1 MRTGRAAVLPP
12 PLGLI
17 EPPRAARWT
26 SLVPAG
32 LVLLS
37 VGMIVVSVLH
47 DQMQRCII
55 IDTQHLLQVMQ
66 RSCTAISLLSHGP
79 SVANMMHLVDMELC
93 NVSEI
98 VQLPEHAA
106 HWSCS
111 TGWCCRV
118 RASRRLRRASAHD
131 QVHWQQLAEIFLT
144 RRGSLRAALA
154 LSNAPAPA
162 VAAAGIMLAAA
173 RCGAAAHP
181 PTPAGP
187 APVRPAPTAQCPTS
201 RPCGGSGLLFGG
213 GAALP
218 GACARAGP
226 PLPPPTRPTAYGLIY
241 LFTYLIV
248 ASEPGGGSVDHDTGG
263 DARPQPGTGPTAA
276 GDGALSAPPLP
287 ACCAQRRRCRA
298 NPDVADHV
306 RRRGARGRGVLQLP
320 CRVRACCRGRAGRS
334 ASLPV
339 VAAVARAANRGA
351 GRAAGRAG
359 FGASET
365 VSGVAADEPD
375 APLPAPAL
383 SEDRRAPALHTGT

>member
-66 RSCTAISLLSHGP
+66 RTCTAISLLSHGP
-79 SVANMMHLVDMELC
+79 SVANVMHLVDMELC

-187 APVRPAPTAQCPTS
+187 APVRPALTAQCPTS

-226 PLPPPTRPTAYGLIY
+226 PLPPPTLPTAYGLIY

-248 ASEPGGGSVDHDTGG
+248 ASEPGGGSVDRDTGG
-263 DARPQPGTGPTAA
+263 DARPSPAPAPQRRATER
-276 GDGALSAPPLP
+276 SAPRPSP
-287 ACCAQRRRCRA
+287 R
-298 NPDVADHV
+298 VA
-306 RRRGARGRGVLQLP
+306 
-320 CRVRACCRGRAGRS
+320 RS
-334 ASLPV
+334 GV
-339 VAAVARAANRGA
+339 VAAQTPTSRTTCGDAVRAAGGSCSSLVA
-351 GRAAGRAG
+351 CGRAAAVGPG
-359 FGASET
+359 
-365 VSGVAADEPD
+365 GVHPSR
-375 APLPAPAL
+375 P
-383 SEDRRAPALHTGT
+383 